1 MVKKYLSEFL
11 GTGMLFCVVVGSG
24 IMGENL
30 SSGNLAI
37 ALLANTLATFWALFV
52 LITVL
57 SPISGAHFN
66 PVVSVVMYFKNQI
79 TLYMLVIY
87 IFCQLLG
94 SMFGVILANIMFDLD
109 WFQYSNQ
116 LRGGSHIFIAEIVAS
131 FGLLSVILL
140 SPKDKTAL
148 LVGSYI
154 GAAYWFT
161 SSTSFANPAAS
172 FGRMFSDTFAG
183 IAPSSVPSFM
193 LAQFIGGILA
203 YATYKIYKR
212 S

>member
-66 PVVSVVMYFKNQI
+66 PVVSIVMYFKNEI

-203 YATYKIYKR
+203 FATYKIYK
-212 S
+212 

>member
-183 IAPSSVPSFM
+183 IAQSSVPSFM
-193 LAQFIGGILA
+193 LALGR
-203 YATYKIYKR
+203 YC
-212 S
+212 

>member
-1 MVKKYLSEFL
+1 MVKKIISEII

-37 ALLANTLATFWALFV
+37 ALLATFWALFV

-66 PVVSVVMYFKNQI
+66 PVVSVVMYFKNEI
-79 TLYMLVIY
+79 TFYLLVIY

-94 SMFGVILANIMFDLD
+94 SMFGVMLANIMFDLD
-109 WFQYSNQ
+109 WLQYSNQ
-116 LRGGSHIFIAEIVAS
+116 LRGGSHIFIAEVVAS

-154 GAAYWFT
+154 GSAYWFT

-183 IAPSSVPSFM
+183 IAPASVPSFM
-193 LAQFIGGILA
+193 FAQFIGGMLA
-203 YATYKIYKR
+203 YAIYKIYKR

>member
-1 MVKKYLSEFL
+1 MVKKIMSEFI
-11 GTGMLFCVVVGSG
+11 GTGMLFCVVIGSG

-66 PVVSVVMYFKNQI
+66 PVVSVVMYFKNEI
-79 TLYMLVIY
+79 TFYLLVIY

-94 SMFGVILANIMFDLD
+94 SMFGVMLANIMFDLD
-109 WFQYSNQ
+109 WLQYSNQ
-116 LRGGSHIFIAEIVAS
+116 LREGSHIFIAEVVAS

-183 IAPSSVPSFM
+183 IAPASVPSFM
-193 LAQFIGGILA
+193 FAQFIGGMLA

>member
-66 PVVSVVMYFKNQI
+66 PVVSVVMYFKNEI

-116 LRGGSHIFIAEIVAS
+116 LREGSHIFIAEIVAS

>member
-1 MVKKYLSEFL
+1 MVKKIISEFI

-66 PVVSVVMYFKNQI
+66 PVVSVVMYFKNEI
-79 TLYMLVIY
+79 TFYLLVIY

-94 SMFGVILANIMFDLD
+94 SMFGVMLANIMFDLD
-109 WFQYSNQ
+109 WLQYSNQ
-116 LRGGSHIFIAEIVAS
+116 LRGGSHIFIAEVVAS

-154 GAAYWFT
+154 GSAYWFT

-183 IAPSSVPSFM
+183 IAPASVPSFM
-193 LAQFIGGILA
+193 FAQFIGGMLA
-203 YATYKIYKR
+203 YAIYKIYKR

>member
-1 MVKKYLSEFL
+1 MVKKYLSELL

-66 PVVSVVMYFKNQI
+66 PVVSVVMYFKNEI

-116 LRGGSHIFIAEIVAS
+116 LREGSHIFIAEIVAS

>member
-1 MVKKYLSEFL
+1 MVKKIISEFI

-66 PVVSVVMYFKNQI
+66 PVVSVVMYFKNEI
-79 TLYMLVIY
+79 TFYLLVIY

-94 SMFGVILANIMFDLD
+94 SMFGVMLANIMFDLD
-109 WFQYSNQ
+109 WLQYSNQ
-116 LRGGSHIFIAEIVAS
+116 LREGSHIFIAEVVAS

-154 GAAYWFT
+154 GSAYWFT

-183 IAPSSVPSFM
+183 IAPASVPSFM
-193 LAQFIGGILA
+193 FAQFIGGMLA
-203 YATYKIYKR
+203 YAIYKIYKR

>member
-116 LRGGSHIFIAEIVAS
+116 LREGSHIFIAEIVAS

>member
-1 MVKKYLSEFL
+1 MVKKIISEFI

-66 PVVSVVMYFKNQI
+66 PVVSVVMYFKNEI
-79 TLYMLVIY
+79 TFYLLVIY

-94 SMFGVILANIMFDLD
+94 SMFGVMLANIMFDLD
-109 WFQYSNQ
+109 WLQYSNQ
-116 LRGGSHIFIAEIVAS
+116 LREGSHIFIAEVVAS

-183 IAPSSVPSFM
+183 IAPASVPSFM
-193 LAQFIGGILA
+193 FAQFIGGMLA
-203 YATYKIYKR
+203 YAIYKIYKR

>member
-1 MVKKYLSEFL
+1 MVKKIISEFI

-66 PVVSVVMYFKNQI
+66 PVVSVVMYFKNEI
-79 TLYMLVIY
+79 TFYLLVIY

-94 SMFGVILANIMFDLD
+94 SMFGVMLANIMFDLD
-109 WFQYSNQ
+109 WLQYSNQ
-116 LRGGSHIFIAEIVAS
+116 LREGSHIFIAEVVAS

-183 IAPSSVPSFM
+183 IAPASVPSFM
-193 LAQFIGGILA
+193 FAQFIGGMLA

>member
-116 LRGGSHIFIAEIVAS
+116 LREGSHIFIAEIVAS

-140 SPKDKTAL
+140 SSKDKTAL

>member
-1 MVKKYLSEFL
+1 MVKKIISEFI

-66 PVVSVVMYFKNQI
+66 PVVSVVMYFKNEI
-79 TLYMLVIY
+79 TFYLLVIY

-94 SMFGVILANIMFDLD
+94 SMFGVMLANIMFDLD
-109 WFQYSNQ
+109 WLQYSNQ
-116 LRGGSHIFIAEIVAS
+116 LRGGSHIFIAEVVAS

-183 IAPSSVPSFM
+183 IAPASVPSFM
-193 LAQFIGGILA
+193 FAQFIGGMLA